1 MVVANFSFK
10 KGVIMKKFLKLSII
24 AFSLAGASSVAMA
37 APQTGSMNI
46 SGSIKPGTCTVTIP
60 SSLEFPA
67 FTAEKVNTTKPD
79 QEVSRAD
86 LRFGLSSCSGK
97 SVILGVG
104 NYDGLVGGVGHKAKF
119 IFDNKPSGATD
130 ADNPVYLQIMTQGK
144 VLSLNNTNKIPIT
157 DQQDA
162 VFYVLHKESK
172 TANGYEGKY
181 HTNLKMNFS
190 YK

>member
-1 MVVANFSFK
+1 MRK
-10 KGVIMKKFLKLSII
+10 LLKLSIV
-24 AFSLAGASSVAMA
+24 AVSLAGASSVAMA
-37 APQTGSMNI
+37 APQTGNMSI

-79 QEVSRAD
+79 QEVARAD

-97 SVILGVG
+97 SVMLGIG
-104 NYDGLVGGVGHKAKF
+104 NSDGLVGGAGHKAKF
-119 IFDNKPSGATD
+119 IFDNEPSGVTD
-130 ADNPVYLQIMTQGK
+130 ADKPVYLQIMTQGK
-144 VLSLNNTNKIPIT
+144 ILSLNNTNPIPIA
-157 DQQDA
+157 DQQSA
-162 VFYVLHKESK
+162 VLYVLHKDSK